1 MAALAPESDERQRL
15 FQYIFIKFDGLIPE
29 LADHIAYPRYGML
42 YGKVADDA
50 ALTECI
56 SGFAGKLLALLNK
69 RKEIPANPAITA
81 GADALIAKLR
91 GLGIPP
97 IGYIRTKSDY
107 VSAIRETLTG
117 VFKSGLSA
125 ALVSA
130 VEGKPTYDA
139 DDDCKTLSRLIA
151 FSSNTTKTAPGAY
164 GINELVLACYS
175 YVFNKPVSDAS
186 LKTKI
191 DVITGT
197 DTLGMTYAKEL
208 EARLAAMR
216 GAPSSGMKTGGRRR
230 RRHRRATHKRHG
242 RSNRRSNRQTK
253 LRRRK

>member
-15 FQYIFIKFDGLIPE
+15 FRYIFIKFDGLIPE

-69 RKEIPANPAITA
+69 RKEIPANPSTTA

-91 GLGIPP
+91 GLGIFP
-97 IGYIRTKSDY
+97 IGDIRTKSDY

-117 VFKSGLSA
+117 VFKSGVSA
-125 ALVSA
+125 AFVSA
-130 VEGKPTYDA
+130 VEGKPTYEA
-139 DDDCKTLSRLIA
+139 DDDCKMLSRLIA

-164 GINELVLACYS
+164 GINELILACYS
-175 YVFNKPVSDAS
+175 YVFNKPVSDDS
-186 LKTKI
+186 LKAKI
-191 DVITGT
+191 DEITGV

-208 EARLAAMR
+208 EARLATMR

-230 RRHRRATHKRHG
+230 R
-242 RSNRRSNRQTK
+242 SNRRYHRRRQTK

>member
-1 MAALAPESDERQRL
+1 MAAPAPESDERQRL

-29 LADHIAYPRYGML
+29 LADHIAYPRYGMI

-50 ALTECI
+50 ALTACI
-56 SGFAGKLLALLNK
+56 SGFGGKLLALLNK
-69 RKEIPANPAITA
+69 RKEIPANPATA
-81 GADALIAKLR
+81 AGTDALIAKLR
-91 GLGIPP
+91 GLGIFP
-97 IGYIRTKSDY
+97 IGDIRTKSDY

-117 VFKSGLSA
+117 VFKSGVSA
-125 ALVSA
+125 AFVSA
-130 VEGKPTYDA
+130 VEGKPTYEA

-186 LKTKI
+186 VKAKI
-191 DVITGT
+191 DEITGT

-208 EARLAAMR
+208 EARLAALR
-216 GAPSSGMKTGGRRR
+216 GAPSSGMKTGGGRGRSR
-230 RRHRRATHKRHG
+230 SRRATQKRH
-242 RSNRRSNRQTK
+242 RSSRHRRQTK